1 MIVGINEFIVSEY
14 SLVISIV
21 GTIIGLILAI
31 VGSVCKT
38 KGTVI
43 TGSILLVFFL
53 IVCGVLLAIRYSSG
67 SSGDDEA
74 PVFSQTTTAEPTKM
88 PQLAAT
94 PAPTETPRQTA
105 TPAPTATPQPVSTP
119 VPTATPTPVE
129 VWTTSTVI
137 PRPDSTASAPDI
149 VPDSE
154 RTLDIASIEASVWNV
169 SPIDSSDM
177 LILPAEIKTFSGDI
191 SLLEQKDEYSYVP
204 EVGGIYRFE
213 FSDVPSGTYYK
224 LYVFNSGNERIKYS
238 TDLDNGD
245 GITVSLE
252 AGQSYTIRV
261 EQHKNVGSYI
271 LNVGPQ
277 KPLVDVSQWTAV
289 NDSIQYTEQENNYS
303 FIAPRDGIY
312 RFDLSDVPEGTDLS
326 IYAYNSGWERI
337 KYAVDLDN
345 GDGISVE
352 LSKGQTYY
360 IKAVQYRGVG
370 NYTLNIGHKKEIVD
384 ISAYTAVTDSIQ
396 YTDQENDYAFVPSV
410 SGTYRFEF
418 SEVPDGTDLS
428 LYIYNS
434 GWERL
439 KYAVDLDNRDG
450 ISFEFSAGMTY
461 YIRVSQYR
469 KYGTYKLRFF

>member
-337 KYAVDLDN
+337 KYAVDL
-345 GDGISVE
+345 E
-352 LSKGQTYY
+352 
-360 IKAVQYRGVG
+360 YRGVG

-410 SGTYRFEF
+410 SRTYRFEF